1 MGRNI
6 GKLGILPKMVGK
18 IIKIELGK
26 MNLCEKMV
34 GKIVLPHFILPF
46 HSIFEL
52 VRKKSDR

>member
-34 GKIVLPHFILPF
+34 GKIVLPHLSYLFIQFLNW
-46 HSIFEL
+46 
-52 VRKKSDR
+52 